1 VARRARAGDSLRVI
15 SDFVVNEGHALGKD
29 GVAAHLKVCVGIKG
43 QTDGSDPQTRSVLAA
58 TIVSRVLQRWPSLG
72 HEVASG
78 YSQNGLAVE
87 ADIVLSVL
95 PEAMQRALAEV
106 ETTPAG
112 ELLASRCL
120 AVAVSRVF
128 SGGRHAAVTKEI
140 AAELVE
146 QGAHDLVDS
155 LLSLTEREA
164 QVAAPR
170 PGASAAEP
178 CRPPSQAGATATP

>member
-1 VARRARAGDSLRVI
+1 MARRARAGDSLRAI

-29 GVAAHLKVCVGIKG
+29 GVANHLKVCVGIKR
-43 QTDGSDPQTRSVLAA
+43 QADGSDPQTRSVLAA

-87 ADIVLSVL
+87 ADIVLGVL

-120 AVAVSRVF
+120 AVAVSRTF
-128 SGGRHAAVTKEI
+128 SGGRHAAVAQAI

-146 QGAHDLVDS
+146 QGAHDLADS
-155 LLSLTEREA
+155 LRTLTDREA
-164 QVAAPR
+164 QVAAPP
-170 PGASAAEP
+170 PGASAAER
-178 CRPPSQAGATATP
+178 RPPSQAAVTATP